1 MSTMERL
8 TSKQF
13 HQTNKP
19 IVPGS
24 YGRHVTFTS
33 FDQKGLDV
41 EVDFVVV
48 GSGAGGAAAA
58 VILARAGYRVAIVEA
73 GPWRAP
79 QDYPYSTYG
88 TMRDIFPDWGTLVTQ
103 SRALWPIVQTSNVG
117 GSTVANSAI
126 VVRTPGDCFERW
138 EREYGITAK
147 DLEKRVWEHQDR
159 IEDELHA
166 TEVPPDARG
175 WSNIMA
181 MDAADK
187 LGWSSHYM
195 VRYVKDCEGSGQ
207 CLQGCRRGRKQS
219 TNLNY
224 VPEVLERGGYVLSCA
239 PAKSILLDGT
249 RAVGIT
255 GRFRDPQTRRF
266 GARFSVRAK
275 RAVLIGA
282 SATQSP
288 ILLANSGIRSRALGT
303 LFRAHPGT
311 GAFGVYDHLVDQNM
325 GATQGWASTAFRVDP
340 GLKLETLSLPPEMVA
355 GRMPGGGTEL
365 VRRFREFRH
374 LAMWVA
380 AVRAESTGTVKPN
393 LFGNPVVRYV
403 LDETDMRKLRKGL
416 SFVARLHFE
425 MGAKAIICG
434 VHGLPFKI
442 GPDEIHLIDE
452 GPLDPRAYVGILSHL
467 FGGCPMSADPRQ
479 GVVDGRGKVHGMEG
493 LYVVDASAIPTN
505 LGVNPQHTI
514 MGLASTWAE
523 WLVA

>member
-1 MSTMERL
+1 MSTNEP
-8 TSKQF
+8 TISKQF
-13 HQTNKP
+13 AETKIHSTSN
-19 IVPGS
+19 
-24 YGRHVTFTS
+24 GRHVTFTS
-33 FDQKGLDV
+33 FAQSGLDV
-41 EVDFVVV
+41 EVDFIVI

-58 VILARAGYRVAIVEA
+58 VVLARAGYRVAIVEA

-79 QDYPYSTYG
+79 EDYPHSTYG
-88 TMRDIFPDWGTLVTQ
+88 TMRDLFPDWGALITQ
-103 SRALWPIVQTSNVG
+103 GRALWPIVQTTGVG
-117 GSTVANSAI
+117 GTTVANSAI
-126 VVRTPGDCFERW
+126 VVRTPGDCFQRW
-138 EREYGITAK
+138 EREYGIGASE
-147 DLEKRVWEHQDR
+147 LEKRVWQHQDR
-159 IEDELHA
+159 IEQELYA

-175 WSNIMA
+175 WTNILA

-239 PAKSILLDGT
+239 PVKTILVNGS
-249 RAVGIT
+249 RAIGVT
-255 GRFRDPQTRRF
+255 GRFRDPETRRY
-266 GARFSVRAK
+266 GARFTVRAR
-275 RAVLIGA
+275 RAVLVAA

-288 ILLANSGIRSRALGT
+288 VLLANSGIRSRPLGT

-311 GAFGVYDHLVDQNM
+311 GAFGVYDQIVDQNL

-340 GLKLETLSLPPEMVA
+340 GLKLETLALPPEMVA
-355 GRMPGGGTEL
+355 GRIPGGGTEL
-365 VRRFREFRH
+365 VQRFREFRH

-380 AVRAESTGTVKPN
+380 AVRAESVGTVKPG
-393 LFGNPVVRYV
+393 LFGGPVVKYV
-403 LDETDMRKLRKGL
+403 LDEADMRKLRKGL
-416 SFVARLHFE
+416 SFVARMHFE
-425 MGAKAIICG
+425 AGARAIISG

-442 GPDEIHLIDE
+442 GPDDIRLIEE

-479 GVVDGRGKVHGMEG
+479 GVVDARGKVHGMEG

-523 WLVA
+523 YLVA

>member
-1 MSTMERL
+1 MSTLERL
-8 TSKQF
+8 TSNQF

-19 IVPGS
+19 IVPSS

-33 FDQKGLDV
+33 FDQAGVDF

-48 GSGAGGAAAA
+48 GSGAGGSAAA

-88 TMRDIFPDWGTLVTQ
+88 TMRDIFPDWGALVTQ

-117 GSTVANSAI
+117 GTTVANSAI

-138 EREYGITAK
+138 EREYGIAAQ
-147 DLEKRVWEHQDR
+147 DLEKRVWAHQDR
-159 IEDELHA
+159 IENELYA
-166 TEVPPDARG
+166 SEVPPDARG

-224 VPEVLERGGYVLSCA
+224 IPEVLERGGYVLSCA
-239 PAKSILLDGT
+239 PAKSILFDGS
-249 RAVGIT
+249 RAIGVT

-266 GARFSVRAK
+266 GARFTVRAR
-275 RAVLIGA
+275 RAVLVGA

-288 ILLANSGIRSRALGT
+288 ILLANSGIRNRALGT

-311 GAFGVYDHLVDQNM
+311 GAFGVYDQIVDQNV

-365 VRRFREFRH
+365 VRRFREFRN

-393 LFGNPVVRYV
+393 LFGAPVVRYV
-403 LDETDMRKLRKGL
+403 LDEKDMQKLRKGL
-416 SFVARLHFE
+416 SFVARMHFE
-425 MGAKAIICG
+425 MGAKSVICG

-442 GPDEIHLIDE
+442 GPDDIRLIDE

-467 FGGCPMSADPRQ
+467 FGGCPMSSDPRQ
-479 GVVDGRGKVHGMEG
+479 GVVDGRGKVYGMEG

-523 WLVA
+523 LLVA

>member
-1 MSTMERL
+1 MSTSESMA
-8 TSKQF
+8 SKQF
-13 HQTNKP
+13 HPPNLIKAP
-19 IVPGS
+19 AS

-33 FDQKGLDV
+33 LDQAGVDV
-41 EVDFVVV
+41 EFDFVVV

-58 VILARAGYRVAIVEA
+58 VVLARAGYRVAVVEA

-79 QDYPYSTYG
+79 DDYPYSTYG

-103 SRALWPIVQTSNVG
+103 SRAIWPIVQTSGVG
-117 GSTVANSAI
+117 GTTVANSAI
-126 VVRTPGDCFERW
+126 VVRTPGDCFDRW
-138 EREYGITAK
+138 EKEYGIPARE
-147 DLEKRVWEHQDR
+147 LEKRVWEHQDR
-159 IEDELHA
+159 IEKELYA

-175 WSNIMA
+175 WSNVMA

-224 VPEVLERGGYVLSCA
+224 IPEVLERGGYVFSCA
-239 PAKSILLDGT
+239 PVKSILFAGT
-249 RAVGIT
+249 RAVGVT
-255 GRFRDPQTRRF
+255 GRFRDPDTKKF
-266 GARFSVRAK
+266 GARFTVRAR
-275 RAVLIGA
+275 RAVLVGA

-288 ILLANSGIRSRALGT
+288 ILLANSGLRNRALGT

-311 GAFGVYDHLVDQNM
+311 GAFGVYEQAIDQNF

-340 GLKLETLSLPPEMVA
+340 GLKLETLALPPEMVA
-355 GRMPGGGTEL
+355 GRIPGGGTEL
-365 VRRFREFRH
+365 IRRFREFRH
-374 LAMWVA
+374 MAMWVA
-380 AVRAESTGTVKPN
+380 AVRAESVGTVKPN
-393 LFGNPVVRYV
+393 LFGKPVVKYI

-416 SFVARLHFE
+416 SFVARMHFE
-425 MGAKAIICG
+425 MGATSIICG

-442 GPDEIHLIDE
+442 GPDQLHLLDE

-467 FGGCPMSADPRQ
+467 FGGCPMSSDSRQ
-479 GVVDGRGKVHGMEG
+479 GVVDGRGKVYGVEG

>member
-1 MSTMERL
+1 MNSGERM
-8 TSKQF
+8 TSNQF
-13 HQTNKP
+13 HEANP
-19 IVPGS
+19 SRIPAS
-24 YGRHVTFTS
+24 YGKHITFTS
-33 FDQKGLDV
+33 FAQYGVDF
-41 EVDFVVV
+41 EVDFVVI

-79 QDYPYSTYG
+79 EDYPYSTYG

-103 SRALWPIVQTSNVG
+103 SRALWPIVQTSGVG

-138 EREYGITAK
+138 QREYGIEAR
-147 DLEKRVWEHQDR
+147 DLEKNVWRHQER
-159 IEDELHA
+159 IERELHA

-175 WSNIMA
+175 FSNVMA

-239 PAKSILLDGT
+239 PVKSILLDGT
-249 RAVGIT
+249 RAVGVT
-255 GRFRDPQTRRF
+255 GRFRDPETRKF
-266 GARFSVRAK
+266 GARFTVRAR
-275 RAVLIGA
+275 RAVVVGA

-288 ILLANSGIRSRALGT
+288 VLLANSGVRSRALGT
-303 LFRAHPGT
+303 LFRSHPGT
-311 GAFGVYDHLVDQNM
+311 GAFGVYDHHVDQNL
-325 GATQGWASTAFRVDP
+325 GATQGWASTAFRIDP

-380 AVRAESTGTVKPN
+380 AVRAETVGTVKPN
-393 LFGNPVVRYV
+393 LFGKPIVKYI
-403 LDETDMRKLRKGL
+403 LDEPDMRRLRQGL
-416 SFVARLHFE
+416 TFVARMHFE
-425 MGAKAIICG
+425 MGARAVICG

-442 GPDEIHLIDE
+442 GPDELRLIEE